1 MVAQNVD
8 NVDQFYYR
16 RGVFIG
22 ILPTPTA
29 DTGTLFTGTG
39 TVSTST
45 ITDSGASWNVNS
57 LYQKVVVIDNSSF
70 IILSNTATT
79 FTVDG
84 TPTTGS
90 QTYTIYD
97 RGLEVWFEQLADTLS
112 DDSTEAD
119 GEELDHWAIVYGVAA
134 RILETMGQ
142 PEKSLLYEA
151 KFRGLIEERNREH
164 QDTHSEPMF
173 VQPWNLRSDLA

>member
-1 MVAQNVD
+1 MPETVD
-8 NVDQFYYR
+8 NVSQFFYR
-16 RGVFIG
+16 RGRILG
-22 ILPTPTA
+22 IIPTPTA
-29 DTGTLFTGTG
+29 ATGTLFTGTG
-39 TVSTST
+39 TVSGST

-57 LYQKVVVIDNSSF
+57 LYQKLIKIDVTNYVVI
-70 IILSNTATT
+70 SNTTT
-79 FTVDG
+79 TITVDG
-84 TPTTGS
+84 TPSSGS
-90 QTYTIYD
+90 QAYTVYD
-97 RGLEVWFEQLADTLS
+97 RGLEVWFEQLPDTLS

-151 KFRGLIEERNREH
+151 KFRNLIEERNREH

-173 VQPWNLRSDLA
+173 MQPWNLRSDLA